1 MVPEFENLVIE
12 SYKLRLSL
20 FGEAIVQVLLSC
32 TFSKSYINNQLI
44 LNQTLITKIYFL
56 LSILIPIWVESFQTK
71 DGWHGKEVGQV
82 QEGSETKVTNCCVFA
97 EIFFIKT

>member
-1 MVPEFENLVIE
+1 MVPEVENLVIE

-32 TFSKSYINNQLI
+32 TFSKSYNNQLI

-82 QEGSETKVTNCCVFA
+82 QEGSETKVTIVFA
-97 EIFFIKT
+97 EIFFI